1 MSAQE
6 YAQTPTVLVQQNL
19 LLDKLYIPAQEAGQE
34 GTHLQTINA
43 ES

>member
-19 LLDKLYIPAQEAGQE
+19 LLDKLYIPAQEAE
-34 GTHLQTINA
+34 KKKGTR
-43 ES
+43 S